1 MRNIYST
8 ESLKPEHRVAKLHYA
23 VKFNKC
29 EHCGYDSTES
39 EFGYC
44 NTYYHQY
51 GMILCDRCTDKSTD
65 DWYWDDEDAVKAG
78 FKPFPLPAPEVD
90 EEKLEELRTMR
101 GERRK
106 ERENR

>member
-1 MRNIYST
+1 VIDAQI
-8 ESLKPEHRVAKLHYA
+8 KA
-23 VKFNKC
+23 
-29 EHCGYDSTES
+29 
-39 EFGYC
+39 
-44 NTYYHQY
+44 Q
-51 GMILCDRCTDKSTD
+51 MIGIG
-65 DWYWDDEDAVKAG
+65 DEDAVKAG